1 MARKRIEYPPVFLS
15 SEEIT
20 SQVSRAVRAG
30 ELRKLGPRL
39 YTPQMSDPPEAVIQ
53 RNLWE
58 VVGLLFPGTVVGYR
72 TALEGRPSP
81 EGTVNVVG
89 SYRRLVQLPGLAI
102 RQSEGPGYLPG
113 DQPFVGGLWLASRAR
128 ALLECLRPT
137 RGSVAGSRGLPREE
151 IERRIEQIVRISGEA
166 AVNTLRDDARAL
178 VHDLQAQAE
187 LEEMNRII
195 GAVLSSRSGPLSSP
209 PAVARARGEPYD
221 PGRFDL
227 FQQLH
232 GALLRWPS
240 TARSEPHPSGA
251 GFRNA
256 AFIDAYFSNYI
267 EGTEFGVDE
276 AREIVFEGRIPEHQ
290 PEDAHD
296 VLGTFRIASS
306 RDEMGLSM
314 ADSRNS
320 FQDMVGTLRRRHEI
334 IMSARKDKRPG
345 AFKER
350 TNFAGATE
358 FVQPE
363 LVMGT
368 LRRGFEM
375 FRSLTDP
382 FARASFMMF
391 MIAEVHPFLD
401 GNGRMARLMANAE
414 LLSQGHC
421 RIIIPTV
428 YREDYLLALRALT
441 RQGRADPLLRMLD
454 RAQEFV
460 YRVDFGDLD
469 QALAILRTANA
480 FMDPS
485 EERLVLPPE

>member
-1 MARKRIEYPPVFLS
+1 
-15 SEEIT
+15 
-20 SQVSRAVRAG
+20 
-30 ELRKLGPRL
+30 
-39 YTPQMSDPPEAVIQ
+39 MS
-53 RNLWE
+53 
-58 VVGLLFPGTVVGYR
+58 
-72 TALEGRPSP
+72 
-81 EGTVNVVG
+81 
-89 SYRRLVQLPGLAI
+89 
-102 RQSEGPGYLPG
+102 
-113 DQPFVGGLWLASRAR
+113 
-128 ALLECLRPT
+128 
-137 RGSVAGSRGLPREE
+137 
-151 IERRIEQIVRISGEA
+151 
-166 AVNTLRDDARAL
+166 
-178 VHDLQAQAE
+178 
-187 LEEMNRII
+187 RII
-195 GAVLSSRSGPLSSP
+195 GALLSSRSGPLSSP

-221 PGRFDL
+221 PGRFEL

-240 TARSEPHPSGA
+240 TVRSEPHPSGT
-251 GFRNA
+251 GFRNT

-296 VLGTFRIASS
+296 VLGTFRIVSS
-306 RDEMGLSM
+306 KDEMGLSM
-314 ADSRNS
+314 ADSRSS
-320 FQDMVGTLRRRHEI
+320 FEDMLGTLRRRHEI
-334 IMSARKDKRPG
+334 IMSARQEKRPG
-345 AFKER
+345 EFKEQ
-350 TNFAGATE
+350 TNLAGATE

-375 FRSLTDP
+375 FRSLSDP

-441 RQGRADPLLRMLD
+441 RQGRADRLLRMLD

-485 EERLVLPPE
+485 EERLVLPPA

>member
-1 MARKRIEYPPVFLS
+1 M
-15 SEEIT
+15 
-20 SQVSRAVRAG
+20 
-30 ELRKLGPRL
+30 
-39 YTPQMSDPPEAVIQ
+39 
-53 RNLWE
+53 
-58 VVGLLFPGTVVGYR
+58 
-72 TALEGRPSP
+72 
-81 EGTVNVVG
+81 NVVG

-102 RQSEGPGYLPG
+102 RQSEGPGHLPG
-113 DQPFVGGLWLASRAR
+113 DRPFVGGLWLASRAR

-137 RGSVAGSRGLPREE
+137 RDSVAGSRGLPREE
-151 IERRIEQIVRISGEA
+151 VERRIEQIVRVSGEA
-166 AVNTLRDDARAL
+166 TVNTLRDNARAL
-178 VHDLQAQAE
+178 VQDLEAQSE
-187 LEEMNRII
+187 FDEMSRII
-195 GAVLSSRSGPLSSP
+195 GALLGSRSGPLSSP
-209 PAVARARGEPYD
+209 PAVARARARGEPYD
-221 PGRFDL
+221 PGRFEL

-240 TARSEPHPSGA
+240 TVRSEPHPSGT

-276 AREIVFEGRIPEHQ
+276 AREIVFEGRIPEHR

-296 VLGTFRIASS
+296 VLGTFRIVSS
-306 RDEMGLSM
+306 KDEMGLSM
-314 ADSRNS
+314 ADSRSS
-320 FQDMVGTLRRRHEI
+320 FEDMVGTLRRRHQ
-334 IMSARKDKRPG
+334 SSCPARHDKRPG
-345 AFKER
+345 EFKEQ

-375 FRSLTDP
+375 FRSLSDP

-428 YREDYLLALRALT
+428 YREDYRLALRALT

-469 QALAILRTANA
+469 EALATLRTAKA

-485 EERLVLPPE
+485 EERLVLPPA